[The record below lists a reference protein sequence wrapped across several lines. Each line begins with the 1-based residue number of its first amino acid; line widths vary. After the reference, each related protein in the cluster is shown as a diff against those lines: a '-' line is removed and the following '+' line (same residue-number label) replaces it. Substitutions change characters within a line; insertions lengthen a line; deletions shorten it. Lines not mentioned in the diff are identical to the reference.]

1 MAEVIEY
8 GDIAAPGRRLQ
19 GKVRATG
26 LRKWY
31 QRPSLPPVHV
41 LEDCSLDIEP
51 GRLTVL
57 MGISGCG
64 KSTLAY
70 MLGGYILP
78 DAGSLTMDGR
88 PIEAAGPDR
97 ILVFQETALW
107 HWMTVLDNVIFGP
120 TSSST
125 MTESAARAKAL
136 ALLERFGVLDF
147 KDKYPGQLS
156 GGMKRRVELAQALIN
171 NPKLM
176 ILDEPF
182 RGLDVMTRE
191 LMREYY
197 LKLFEET
204 RLTTLFITSE
214 LEEAIF
220 LADRVLVMSG
230 SPARIVKTVEVDL
243 PHPRKFEVLIS
254 ERYFAIKKDL
264 MEALYG
270 HGAVEAIVPGE
281 EARA

>member
-1 MAEVIEY
+1 M
-8 GDIAAPGRRLQ
+8 
-19 GKVRATG
+19 
-26 LRKWY
+26 
-31 QRPSLPPVHV
+31 
-41 LEDCSLDIEP
+41 
-51 GRLTVL
+51 
-57 MGISGCG
+57 
-64 KSTLAY
+64 LA
-70 MLGGYILP
+70 GYVQP
-78 DAGSLTMDGR
+78 DAGLLTMDGR
-88 PIEAAGPDR
+88 PIVGAGSDR

-107 HWMTVLDNVIFGP
+107 HWMTVLDNVVFGP
-120 TSSST
+120 IAAST
-125 MTESAARAKAL
+125 LTESEARAKAL

-147 KDKYPGQLS
+147 RDKYPGQLS

-197 LKLFEET
+197 LTLFEES
-204 RLTTLFITSE
+204 RLTTLFIASD

-230 SPARIVKTVEVDL
+230 SPARIVKSVEVNL
-243 PHPRKFEVLIS
+243 PHPRKFGVLIS
-254 ERYFAIKKDL
+254 ERYVAIKREL

-270 HGAVEAIVPGE
+270 QGAVQSILPG
-281 EARA
+281 